1 MSGFTFGFAGDD
13 IDDQEIDID
22 EPNAGVSDGIQRL
35 DIGHQHD
42 RDQAFKREDEQGTL
56 IEARCW
62 DLDDMLSSLPSQ
74 ISYNILP
81 IPQPSHTNGP
91 SQPINIPRREV
102 FDIRAQ
108 LMAEDDTETNENAE
122 LISGLEK
129 GDLKPTVYEGG
140 FKTWECA
147 VDLAKLLVAE
157 EVEGVLSEDAEGDAD
172 VLELGAG
179 TAIPSLSL
187 LHALLS
193 KPPPPHPPNR
203 NLRFVFAD
211 YNAAVLRLVTVPNIL
226 LTWHTCRQQREQQ
239 EQKQQPQHDPQPQKT
254 SDEPDT
260 TEQDTPPDPHH
271 QQPDIDIDPALLTTF
286 RHDLQR
292 RGISIS
298 LISGAWS
305 PAFVELAL
313 SPNTLATT
321 TTTGTTT
328 NPSSPSLLI
337 LASETIYAPA
347 SLAPFAETLLALLR
361 RRGGGVSGSN
371 VDTKTKALIA
381 AKKVYFGVGG
391 GVDEFLEVMRGVGG
405 GEGGFS
411 VRERVDV
418 RGEGVGRVV
427 VEITV

>member
-1 MSGFTFGFAGDD
+1 MSGFAFGFAGDD
-13 IDDQEIDID
+13 IDDQEIDIN
-22 EPNAGVSDGIQRL
+22 EPNTGVSDGIQRL

-42 RDQAFKREDEQGTL
+42 RDQVSKRKDEGTL

-62 DLDDMLSSLPSQ
+62 DLDEMLSSLPSQ
-74 ISYNILP
+74 ISYNILS
-81 IPQPSHTNGP
+81 IPQPSHTDGP

-147 VDLAKLLVAE
+147 VDLAKLLVAD
-157 EVEGVLSEDAEGDAD
+157 EVEGVLSEDAEGDVD

-187 LHALLS
+187 LHTILS
-193 KPPPPHPPNR
+193 KPPPQHPPSR
-203 NLRFVFAD
+203 KLRFVFAD

-226 LTWHTCRQQREQQ
+226 LTWHTCQQ
-239 EQKQQPQHDPQPQKT
+239 QHDPHPQKPT
-254 SDEPDT
+254 DNPDA
-260 TEQDTPPDPHH
+260 TEQDISNTPPDPH
-271 QQPDIDIDPALLTTF
+271 QPDLDIDPALLTTF

-305 PAFVELAL
+305 PTFVELAL
-313 SPNTLATT
+313 PPTTPTT
-321 TTTGTTT
+321 TTST
-328 NPSSPSLLI
+328 NNPSPSSPSLLI

-347 SLAPFAETLLALLR
+347 SLAPFSETLLALLR
-361 RRGGGVSGSN
+361 RRHGDRGGSKMA
-371 VDTKTKALIA
+371 TKAKALIA

-391 GVDEFLEVMRGVGG
+391 GVDEFLEVMREVG